1 MKKKATV
8 QVEEEVRKI
17 LSELKIRPRESYNLV
32 IRRLIEN
39 KVDEELLSKETIKAI
54 ERSLEDIKEGRVYST
69 KEVLQKTLFS

>member
-39 KVDEELLSKETIKAI
+39 KVDGEPLSKETIKAI
-54 ERSLEDIKEGRVYST
+54 ERSLKDIKEGRVYST